1 MEDKSEAERQAL
13 DAQSKGQAE
22 AKRISDETWSRAD
35 LAYETR

>member
-13 DAQSKGQAE
+13 DAQSKFQAE